1 MTIKTLGKNTMG
13 IVLALLL
20 VLLLSESRLFNFFTD
35 TYLGRVF
42 LIFIILIA
50 SYLNKIL
57 GVVCVFIII
66 IMFSNISYYEGFD
79 SNSGTMEKV
88 QNIKNA
94 VSQAISQHSATTPT
108 SSSMP
113 GANGGGVYNPTSTS
127 TSASSMPGANGGGVY
142 NPTSSSSSMPG
153 ANGGGV
159 YNPASTSTSASSMPG
174 ANGGGVYNPTSTS
187 SSSSSMPGANGGGVY
202 NPTSSSSSS
211 MPGANGGGVR
221 QAIEGFDLQSTENN
235 IKRGKQSN
243 SIPVNSFLMQS
254 PSVAPYESV
263 NFSENFGVL

>member
-127 TSASSMPGANGGGVY
+127 TSASSMPGANGGGV
-142 NPTSSSSSMPG
+142 
-153 ANGGGV
+153 
-159 YNPASTSTSASSMPG
+159 
-174 ANGGGVYNPTSTS
+174 
-187 SSSSSMPGANGGGVY
+187 
-202 NPTSSSSSS
+202 
-211 MPGANGGGVR
+211 R